1 VARLLDRLGDL
12 AGVQRCEQV
21 DTAGAVRTLKLHL
34 TGDAGA
40 LVARVAAAVVEV
52 GGRLIGVRTSESSL
66 EDVFIKL
73 TGRKLR

>member
-1 VARLLDRLGDL
+1 MV
-12 AGVQRCEQV
+12 
-21 DTAGAVRTLKLHL
+21 KLHL
-34 TGDAGA
+34 TGDAAA